1 MNTSMKDFLEQADPK
16 NNITPVSSED
26 VSKVSDELKAIK
38 QTLQGNSDLEKLS
51 GAISSITKIEG
62 KKGDAGYTPVKGK
75 DYRDGIDGIDGRTPM
90 TVSSVKPKN
99 PKLGDLWYKI

>member
-1 MNTSMKDFLEQADPK
+1 MNISTEDFLQQADPK
-16 NNITPVSSED
+16 NNITPVSSDD